1 MGVGIDVV
9 LVVFDNAADCI
20 ELVTLIDLDE
30 EEMVELDTLVDLKV
44 ELVTLIDLDEP
55 DGRSRGSGVFPF
67 QILHTE
73 GACKQVFID
82 AGVVDADVF
91 CCN

>member
-20 ELVTLIDLDE
+20 ELVTLIDPDE

-55 DGRSRGSGVFPF
+55 ETVEVEAVEYFHFKYCTPRVPASKFLSMPV
-67 QILHTE
+67 L
-73 GACKQVFID
+73 
-82 AGVVDADVF
+82 
-91 CCN
+91 